1 MAANIPRRS
10 RIVLTR
16 DGNHELANQPPKQ
29 NESPSTS
36 RLGVH
41 PSLEPANDG
50 PIRVPRPA
58 PPALAIIA
66 SRDSPVESG
75 LGGGE
80 DEGGREMAGQPA
92 SEAMDI
98 RGLWNAGASF
108 PGVIASFYPGQT
120 CDGGCSMA
128 RGGCG
133 RP

>member
-1 MAANIPRRS
+1 MFKTLMGANIPRRS

-16 DGNHELANQPPKQ
+16 DGGDDELANQPPKQ

-58 PPALAIIA
+58 PPALAILA
-66 SRDSPVESG
+66 SRDSPVDSG

-80 DEGGREMAGQPA
+80 DEGDEKWLANQHRRSWISAG
-92 SEAMDI
+92 
-98 RGLWNAGASF
+98 
-108 PGVIASFYPGQT
+108 
-120 CDGGCSMA
+120 
-128 RGGCG
+128 
-133 RP
+133 